1 MPRSFRR
8 GRGSFKER
16 IMPIQITDSLMKA
29 VFPKAPKDIRDAFV
43 QKQHV
48 LESAGINKTPTRL
61 AYFFANIY
69 AETGG
74 FSIRNLEENINY
86 TASRMA
92 EVWPNRFSS
101 ASAVRSKYGS
111 GPGWLKK
118 AFNDIYGSRMGNR
131 PGTNDG
137 SDFIGRG
144 GPQITGRDG
153 YKNISDR
160 IGVDLVSEPEL
171 ATKPELQPEIAAAF
185 WCWKNMQK
193 YADREDFVGCVKA
206 WNGGTNGLDDRTGQL
221 RRLLPLFKSA
231 EATPPGNEDS
241 MSVET
246 AQERLKAMNYNVGTI
261 DGLWGSATAGGISA
275 FLTERESN
283 LPAPTTKSQYDA
295 IVDQLDLEMDKAE
308 LEGWKRKVS
317 AERKSGDIT
326 VVKEIAPEVV
336 PAQRNWITALWATI
350 VTFLGAI
357 FTAISEYVQ
366 WGFSVINDH
375 RDQLDSGFLKTV
387 WGYIQVIPL
396 SAWIAIIG
404 CVFAFIAINALL
416 GVMKIKHAVKT
427 GERL

>member
-1 MPRSFRR
+1 MP
-8 GRGSFKER
+8 E
-16 IMPIQITDSLMKA
+16 D
-29 VFPKAPKDIRDAFV
+29 
-43 QKQHV
+43 
-48 LESAGINKTPTRL
+48 
-61 AYFFANIY
+61 
-69 AETGG
+69 
-74 FSIRNLEENINY
+74 
-86 TASRMA
+86 
-92 EVWPNRFSS
+92 
-101 ASAVRSKYGS
+101 
-111 GPGWLKK
+111 
-118 AFNDIYGSRMGNR
+118 
-131 PGTNDG
+131 
-137 SDFIGRG
+137 
-144 GPQITGRDG
+144 
-153 YKNISDR
+153 
-160 IGVDLVSEPEL
+160 VSE
-171 ATKPELQPEIAAAF
+171 K
-185 WCWKNMQK
+185 
-193 YADREDFVGCVKA
+193 
-206 WNGGTNGLDDRTGQL
+206 
-221 RRLLPLFKSA
+221 
-231 EATPPGNEDS
+231 
-241 MSVET
+241 MSVEM

-317 AERKSGDIT
+317 AERKSGDIA

-366 WGFSVINDH
+366 WGFSLINDH